1 MIFLTGFPEPFH
13 YSLTI
18 YEIIAYYM
26 LYMNIGKRED
36 EHDKNKYSQGV
47 TGS

>member
-26 LYMNIGKRED
+26 LYSCELREA
-36 EHDKNKYSQGV
+36 GR
-47 TGS
+47 